1 MNRTLLP
8 LLLLA
13 LGALQ
18 STAQAA
24 NLLVNPGFEADYT
37 GWVTTGG
44 PDLRSANPA
53 PFEGTK
59 YAFAIANAHFTLQQ
73 DVDLLAAGFLAADI
87 DGGTLLA
94 RFGGWQAG
102 FETQTDE
109 GQIRLYFL
117 DGSDNELG
125 LESLPYFHSNM
136 TWTEQS
142 GSAMLLP
149 GTRSLR
155 FFFDGVR
162 HDGSNNDAYLDAAY
176 LEVAPVPLPAG
187 LPLALSALA
196 SLGLVAGRARRRSPA
211 RPVHA

>member
-1 MNRTLLP
+1 MQRILP
-8 LLLLA
+8 SLLLLSLSA
-13 LGALQ
+13 VQ
-18 STAQAA
+18 PTAQAA
-24 NLLVNPGFEADYT
+24 NLLVNPGFEDGYT
-37 GWVTTGG
+37 GWVTTGS
-44 PDLRSANPA
+44 PDLRTTNPA
-53 PFEGTK
+53 PFEGTN
-59 YAFAIANAHFTLQQ
+59 YAFAIANAHYTLQQ
-73 DVDLLAAGFLAADI
+73 DVDLLAAGFLAADV

-94 RFGGWQAG
+94 HFGGWQAG

-117 DGSDNELG
+117 DDTDNELG
-125 LESLPYFHSNM
+125 LTSLPYFHSNM

-142 GSAMLLP
+142 GSAALLP

-162 HDGSNNDAYLDAAY
+162 HAGSNNDAYLDAAY

-196 SLGLVAGRARRRSPA
+196 SLGLVAGRARRRA
-211 RPVHA
+211 QAHPVRA